1 MRLATTLTRALLGLR
16 APEVIVEAHVA
27 GGLPQFT
34 IIGLIETAV
43 RESRD
48 RVRAAIQSSGLEF
61 PDGRITVNLAPA
73 DLPKS
78 GSGFDLAIAVAILV
92 ASGQVRAGRA
102 GGVEFL
108 GELAFSGGLRHV
120 PGLIPALLR
129 AREAGRLAIVPA
141 AGAVE
146 ASLLGGEQ
154 IRLASELRDVVNYL
168 NGGAELPA
176 PPPREPVASSAD
188 AARPGADP
196 EDLADVGGHAG
207 ARRALEVAAAGG
219 HHLLLVGP
227 PGTGKTM
234 LARRLPGLLPEL
246 TESEALES
254 AAIHSLAGGAWEFR
268 RRPFRAPHHTASAAA
283 LVGGGGNP
291 RPGEIS
297 LAHRGVLFLDELP
310 EFSRP
315 VLEALREPLG
325 TGQITIAR
333 SRRTVEYPAEF
344 QLVAAM
350 NPCPCGYAGDREQEC
365 RCSPDQVRRY
375 QLRVS
380 GPLLDRVDLVVSVNR
395 GGIRPV
401 GRASPEPSAPVRARV
416 GAAVARQVRR
426 SGCLNGRLPAQD
438 LRVHCAFDAAG
449 EALLEAASGRFALS
463 ARAQDGIR
471 RVARTLAD
479 LDASDAIR
487 PGHVAEAISLRA
499 ERQLGGAGPVR
510 RGSGEPA
517 QAGERTEG

>member
-1 MRLATTLTRALLGLR
+1 MRLATTLTRAQLGLK
-16 APEVIVEAHVA
+16 APEVAVEAHVA

-48 RVRAAIQSSGLEF
+48 RVRAAIQSSGLAF
-61 PDGRITVNLAPA
+61 PDGRITVNLAPG

-78 GSGFDLAIAVAILV
+78 GSGFDLAIAIAILV
-92 ASGQVRAGRA
+92 ASGQVSHRRVA
-102 GGVEFL
+102 GVEFL
-108 GELAFSGGLRHV
+108 GELAFSGVLRRV
-120 PGLIPALLR
+120 PGLIPALLK
-129 AREAGRLAIVPA
+129 ARQAERLAIVPA
-141 AGAVE
+141 AGVVE
-146 ASLLGGEQ
+146 AALLGGDR
-154 IRLASELRDVVNYL
+154 IRLASALREVVSYL
-168 NGGAELPA
+168 NGTGELPA
-176 PPPREPVASSAD
+176 PPPAELPP
-188 AARPGADP
+188 PGAQVEL
-196 EDLADVGGHAG
+196 EDLADVKGQAA

-234 LARRLPGLLPEL
+234 LARRLPGLLPDL
-246 TESEALES
+246 SHGEALES
-254 AAIHSLAGGAWEFR
+254 AAIQSLVGGILEFR

-333 SRRTVEYPAEF
+333 ALRTVEYPAEF

-350 NPCPCGYAGDREQEC
+350 NPCPCGYAGDRELEC
-365 RCSPDQVRRY
+365 RCTPDQVRRY
-375 QLRVS
+375 QMKVS
-380 GPLLDRVDLVVSVNR
+380 GPLLDRVDLIVSVNR
-395 GGIRPV
+395 SAL
-401 GRASPEPSAPVRARV
+401 RAGETEGSATVRARV
-416 GAAVARQVRR
+416 ASAVARQSRR
-426 SGCLNGRLPAQD
+426 SGCQNGRLSAQG
-438 LRVHCAFDAAG
+438 LRTHCGFDPSG
-449 EALLEAASGRFALS
+449 EALLEAAGRRFALS
-463 ARAQDGIR
+463 ARAQDGVR

-479 LDASDAIR
+479 LADTDAI
-487 PGHVAEAISLRA
+487 GTSEVAEAISLRA
-499 ERQLGGAGPVR
+499 ERVLGTGSTVR
-510 RGSGEPA
+510 
-517 QAGERTEG
+517 

>member
-1 MRLATTLTRALLGLR
+1 MRLATTLTRAQLGLK
-16 APEVIVEAHVA
+16 APEVAVEAHVA

-48 RVRAAIQSSGLEF
+48 RVRAAIQSSGLKC
-61 PDGRITVNLAPA
+61 PDGRITVNLAPG

-78 GSGFDLAIAVAILV
+78 GSGFDLAIAIAILV
-92 ASGQVRAGRA
+92 ASGQVSAKRV

-108 GELAFSGGLRHV
+108 GELAFSGTLRRV
-120 PGLIPALLR
+120 PGLIPALLK
-129 AREAGRLAIVPA
+129 ARQAGRLAIVPA
-141 AGAVE
+141 AGGVE
-146 ASLLGGEQ
+146 AALLGGDR
-154 IRLASELRDVVNYL
+154 IRLASELREVVSYL
-168 NGGAELPA
+168 NGTGELPA
-176 PPPREPVASSAD
+176 PPPAELPL
-188 AARPGADP
+188 PGTRMEL
-196 EDLADVGGHAG
+196 EDLKDVTGQAA

-234 LARRLPGLLPEL
+234 LARRLPGLLPDL
-246 TESEALES
+246 SDGEALES
-254 AAIHSLAGGAWEFR
+254 AALQSLAGGVLEFR

-333 SRRTVEYPAEF
+333 ALRTVEYPAEF

-365 RCSPDQVRRY
+365 RCTPDQVRRY
-375 QLRVS
+375 QMKVS
-380 GPLLDRVDLVVSVNR
+380 GPLLDRVDLIVSVNR
-395 GGIRPV
+395 SARRGGE
-401 GRASPEPSAPVRARV
+401 AETSATVRARV
-416 GAAVARQVRR
+416 AGAVARQQRR
-426 SGCLNGRLPAQD
+426 SGCQNGRLSPQG
-438 LRVHCAFDAAG
+438 LRTYCSFEPAG
-449 EALLEAASGRFALS
+449 EALLESASSRFALS
-463 ARAQDGIR
+463 ARAQDGVR

-479 LDASDAIR
+479 LAGTDSI
-487 PGHVAEAISLRA
+487 GVSQVAEAIGLRA
-499 ERQLGGAGPVR
+499 ERQI
-510 RGSGEPA
+510 GSGSA
-517 QAGERTEG
+517 ARHVV